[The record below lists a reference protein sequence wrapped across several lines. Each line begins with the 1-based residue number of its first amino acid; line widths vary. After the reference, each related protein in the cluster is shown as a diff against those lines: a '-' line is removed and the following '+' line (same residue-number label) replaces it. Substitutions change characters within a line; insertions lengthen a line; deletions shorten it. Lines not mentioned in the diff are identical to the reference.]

1 MQIQPQH
8 LRDLVSPSAL
18 DVSHGWLSDR
28 LGWSRKTGPRRVRRL
43 MRTLATISEK
53 TGSDIIR
60 IAAEHG
66 FTLNSQ
72 GHWQPISTRG
82 EGK

>member
-1 MQIQPQH
+1 M
-8 LRDLVSPSAL
+8 LSPSQLRSLRVEAL
-18 DVSHGWLSDR
+18 QWSEGVMVDE
-28 LGWSRKTGPRRVRRL
+28 LGWSGENATTRLVDMEQGRREL
-43 MRTLATISEK
+43 NLPTAK
-53 TGSDIIR
+53 HAIR
-60 IAAEHG
+60 IGREHG